1 MKNNTLAQGLRN
13 NNPLNI
19 IKNKTV
25 RWLGETNCESERTF
39 CTFSSMTFGLRAAL
53 KLLRT
58 YYQRHGCVTIRQ
70 IIRRWAP
77 ETENKTEAY
86 IRTVSRMTGILP
98 DTTLPPM
105 KGETQ
110 EVWHAI
116 VLAMATV
123 ECGLDQSDRNELQPY
138 LENAWSLL

>member
-1 MKNNTLAQGLRN
+1 MPVYEGQAVCRVQ
-13 NNPLNI
+13 
-19 IKNKTV
+19 
-25 RWLGETNCESERTF
+25 S
-39 CTFSSMTFGLRAAL
+39 A
-53 KLLRT
+53 
-58 YYQRHGCVTIRQ
+58 
-70 IIRRWAP
+70 
-77 ETENKTEAY
+77 
-86 IRTVSRMTGILP
+86 TGILP
-98 DTTLPPM
+98 DTALPPM

>member
-1 MKNNTLAQGLRN
+1 MEQSLESRLYEYNHLADS
-13 NNPLNI
+13 
-19 IKNKTV
+19 V
-25 RWLGETNCESERTF
+25 
-39 CTFSSMTFGLRAAL
+39 
-53 KLLRT
+53 LL
-58 YYQRHGCVTIRQ
+58 
-70 IIRRWAP
+70 
-77 ETENKTEAY
+77 
-86 IRTVSRMTGILP
+86 